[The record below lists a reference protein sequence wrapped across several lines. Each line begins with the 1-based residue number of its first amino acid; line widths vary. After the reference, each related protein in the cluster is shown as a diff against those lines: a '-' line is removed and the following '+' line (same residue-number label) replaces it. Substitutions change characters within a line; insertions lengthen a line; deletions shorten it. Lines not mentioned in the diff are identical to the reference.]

1 MICLFDPIMVCLLRT
16 AFLIFIVLFSV
27 PATAQTQRQVTIISE
42 NDGYISV
49 NNDGY
54 YTNGLKFSYQW
65 RRVPAETRRERTNTF
80 QLGQLIY
87 TSQFAGEAALDR
99 PITGY
104 LYADFHQSVFNK
116 KQDLLKWG
124 IGFGLI
130 GPPAFGKEMQER
142 VHQVMQIY
150 KPKNWDKQLRADW
163 GLTADASW
171 SPQLKKNRNSSL
183 LEMKPLLSV
192 TAGNFFTH
200 ATLGSAFLLGR
211 SNLNNATVFW
221 DHHKGTTKADREYF
235 AYVFPAVSFKAY
247 DATVQGG
254 MFKKGPE
261 PIEGR
266 LNPVFF
272 QTRMGV
278 MYSGNKLSLGA
289 AAVYESKQSLTQGST
304 QWYGS
309 LQVGFMW

>member
-1 MICLFDPIMVCLLRT
+1 MVCLFRT
-16 AFLIFIVLFSV
+16 VFLIFLFLISV
-27 PATAQTQRQVTIISE
+27 PVFSQTRHQVSIISE

-54 YTNGLKFSYQW
+54 YTNGLKVSYQW
-65 RRVPAETRRERTNTF
+65 RRKPADEQRHEKINTF
-80 QLGQLIY
+80 EIGQLIY
-87 TSQFAGEAALDR
+87 TSQFAGVAKLDR

-104 LYADFHQSVFNK
+104 LYGDFHQKRFNNRLN
-116 KQDLLKWG
+116 LLKWG

-150 KPKNWDKQLRADW
+150 KPKNWDKQLRSDW
-163 GLTADASW
+163 GLVADAAW
-171 SPQLKKNRNSSL
+171 SPQVGKHASL
-183 LEMKPLLSV
+183 FEVKPLFSV
-192 TAGNFFTH
+192 TAGNIFTN
-200 ATLGSAFLLGR
+200 ATIGSALLFGR
-211 SNLNNATVFW
+211 SNPNNATVFW
-221 DHHKGTTKADREYF
+221 DHHTGRSKKDREYF

-272 QTRMGV
+272 HTRMGV
-278 MYSGNKLSLGA
+278 MYSGNKISLGA
-289 AAVYESKQSLTQGST
+289 AAVYESRQSLTQLSS

>member
-1 MICLFDPIMVCLLRT
+1 MACLFRTVLLL
-16 AFLIFIVLFSV
+16 FLTSFFLPVS
-27 PATAQTQRQVTIISE
+27 AQTRRQVTIISE

-54 YTNGLKFSYQW
+54 YTNGLKVAYQW
-65 RRVPAETRRERTNTF
+65 RRPPADETRREKINVF
-80 QLGQLIY
+80 QVGQFIY
-87 TSQFAGEAALDR
+87 TSQFAGEAKLDR

-104 LYADFHQSVFNK
+104 LYGDFHQKRFNSR
-116 KQDLLKWG
+116 QNLLKWG
-124 IGFGLI
+124 VGFGLI

-163 GLTADASW
+163 GLIADLGW
-171 SPQLKKNRNSSL
+171 SPQVGKHASL
-183 LEMKPLLSV
+183 FKVKPLISA
-192 TAGNFFTH
+192 TAGNIFTN

-211 SNLNNATVFW
+211 SNPNNTTVFW
-221 DHHKGTTKADREYF
+221 DHHNGSSKRDREYF
-235 AYVFPAVSFKAY
+235 VYVFPTVSFKAY

-261 PIEGR
+261 PVEGR

-272 QTRMGV
+272 QTRMGA

-289 AAVYESKQSLTQGST
+289 AAVYESRQSLTQLSA

>member
-1 MICLFDPIMVCLLRT
+1 MACLFRT
-16 AFLIFIVLFSV
+16 AFLFSLIIFSIPVS
-27 PATAQTQRQVTIISE
+27 AQTRHQVVIISE

-54 YTNGLKFSYQW
+54 YTNGLKVSYQW
-65 RRVPAETRRERTNTF
+65 RRTPANEKRREKVNTF
-80 QLGQLIY
+80 QVGQLIY
-87 TSQFAGEAALDR
+87 TAQFAGEARLDR

-104 LYADFHQSVFNK
+104 LYGDFHQSLFNK

-124 IGFGLI
+124 VGFGMI
-130 GPPAFGKEMQER
+130 GPPALGKEMQER

-163 GLTADASW
+163 GLIADASW
-171 SPQLKKNRNSSL
+171 SPQLKKDRNAAL
-183 LEMKPLLSV
+183 LDVKPLLSV

-211 SNLNNATVFW
+211 SNLNNATAFW
-221 DHHKGTTKADREYF
+221 DNHKGSTRANREYF
-235 AYVFPAVSFKAY
+235 IYVFPAVSFKAY

-254 MFKKGPE
+254 MFKEGQE
-261 PIEGR
+261 AIEGR

-272 QTRMGV
+272 HTRMGA
-278 MYSGNKLSLGA
+278 MYAGNKLSFGA
-289 AAVYESKQSLTQGST
+289 AAIYESKQSFTQASS